1 MHNSNQ
7 KRNNM
12 KNIKIYINDLGA
24 IRNSEIELKPF
35 MLYTG
40 DSGLGK
46 SYTSFVVHYLYKT
59 LSTHGR
65 LQSFIENKMNN
76 VSEGNN
82 ASLSF
87 RFKEFRQW
95 LNEGV
100 ASYIGGLIGHDD
112 FHCNITFVLDI
123 DDDEQ
128 INISYSEP
136 TPNTD
141 KQDLR
146 HVKINDMDFYFP
158 MAYGNRNY
166 NITDGFSKYL
176 CRNIYG
182 VDSKIPLLFPPARA
196 AFAASST
203 GDTSPIGMYQEFI
216 NGLNV
221 LNVIS
226 SWKNFDEQLLNS
238 MMRNLVGGE
247 LVRKEN
253 KVYIQVSPE
262 VDNLIPISAAAS
274 SVKELLPLFL
284 LMKNNLVISIF
295 QVLFEEPEAHVHPSK
310 QYVVADMIARCFNR
324 GAMFQITT
332 HSDYLMSRINQ
343 LIRLGNIRNKDE
355 KLFDEFCT
363 KNEHN
368 RKLYLDAEKI
378 GAYYFSRD
386 ENGDVRIEK
395 LGTDNGIDFKTFSPI
410 VNKQLEIESV
420 IEEYENKLCKD

>member
-1 MHNSNQ
+1 
-7 KRNNM
+7 M
-12 KNIKIYINDLGA
+12 KSIKIYINELGA

-46 SYTSFVVHYLYKT
+46 SYTSFVVHYFFKT
-59 LSTHGR
+59 VSTQGR
-65 LQSFIENKMNN
+65 LQSFIENKLNN
-76 VSEGNN
+76 VSEGDNVN
-82 ASLSF
+82 LSF
-87 RFKEFRQW
+87 KFKEFRQW

-100 ASYIGGLIGHDD
+100 SSYIGGLIGYDG

-136 TPNTD
+136 APSVE
-141 KQDLR
+141 KQELR
-146 HVKINDMDFYFP
+146 RVKINEIDFYYP

-182 VDSKIPLLFPPARA
+182 KDGKIPLLFPPARA

-226 SWKNFDEQLLNS
+226 SWKNLDDQLLNS

-253 KVYIQVSPE
+253 KVYIQVSSD
-262 VDNLIPISAAAS
+262 VDKPIPISAAAS

-284 LMKNNLVISIF
+284 LMKNNLVISLF
-295 QVLFEEPEAHVHPSK
+295 QVLFEEPEAHVHPLK

-343 LIRLGNIRNKDE
+343 LIRLGNIRKKDE

-363 KNEHN
+363 TTEHN

-378 GAYYFSRD
+378 GAYFFCRD
-386 ENGDVRIEK
+386 EKGDVRIERLDK
-395 LGTDNGIDFKTFSPI
+395 EGGVDLKTFNPI

-420 IEEYENKLCKD
+420 IEEYENRLV